1 MSNSLELCPTPVRLL
16 CPWDSPGKN
25 TGMSCCAL
33 LQVIFPAQGSNLCL
47 LSLLHWQVGSLP
59 LVLPGKPNNAVLLP
73 SNYFQHSDSLFLYI
87 TKWSPQYLQLPFA
100 PYKVMTMLFF
110 FLTMLLTVC
119 FISMTHLFCNWSLHL
134 SLSRLFHST
143 LPPPLLW
150 QPPVCSLCLWICF
163 CFAMYICFV
172 LDSTSKW
179 NHDIFTSLLDLFDLP

>member
-110 FLTMLLTVC
+110 FFWQCYWLYVLSPWLIYFVTEVCILVSVAYFTQPFLLL
-119 FISMTHLFCNWSLHL
+119 FSDNHLFVLCVYESV
-134 SLSRLFHST
+134 SV
-143 LPPPLLW
+143 LL
-150 QPPVCSLCLWICF
+150 CI
-163 CFAMYICFV
+163 FV
-172 LDSTSKW
+172 L
-179 NHDIFTSLLDLFDLP
+179 F